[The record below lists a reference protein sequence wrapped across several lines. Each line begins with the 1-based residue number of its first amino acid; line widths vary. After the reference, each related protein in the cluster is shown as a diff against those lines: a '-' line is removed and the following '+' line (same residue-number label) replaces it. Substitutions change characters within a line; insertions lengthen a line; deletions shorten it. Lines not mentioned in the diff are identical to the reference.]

1 MFFALLPS
9 VGLASL
15 SVALSVP
22 VSYSKLSTFE
32 PESPSVPK
40 SSLTW
45 TSLRDESLVNWN
57 GGWNDS
63 TSPCNA
69 SDISRFAQ
77 GTNNSSTS
85 MKAVFNVQEGH
96 GLYISLR
103 ASIHTKYRFGFAPS
117 LYIGSSTAG
126 TPEEDETCA
135 DGVAFEN
142 NAPGVGSVLVEI
154 VGYGSAADSEML
166 QPRQDQTPFW
176 LKVDGIWRYDLPK
189 SSDTSTSS
197 AALSRRLAVPTCYT
211 IAALIVWFYSFT

>member
-45 TSLRDESLVNWN
+45 TSLRDESL
-57 GGWNDS
+57 
-63 TSPCNA
+63 
-69 SDISRFAQ
+69 
-77 GTNNSSTS
+77 
-85 MKAVFNVQEGH
+85 GH